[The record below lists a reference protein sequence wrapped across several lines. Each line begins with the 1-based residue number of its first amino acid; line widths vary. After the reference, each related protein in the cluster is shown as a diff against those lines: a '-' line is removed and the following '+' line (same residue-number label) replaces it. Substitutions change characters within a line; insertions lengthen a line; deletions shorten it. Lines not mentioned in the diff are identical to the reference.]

1 MSRYAPIPVS
11 QLAELASRLW
21 LLTAAF
27 AVEVGV
33 VVPIRDGAYAE
44 PLVVA
49 TGSRASVTVDPQTI
63 FRSALRLRA
72 SGLVIAH
79 NHLDADP
86 VSDHDRAVTGRLLA
100 AGVLLG
106 VPLQAHLVLRAD
118 GWTDCCNS
126 RDGWTPY
133 ASGSAA

>member
-1 MSRYAPIPVS
+1 MPIPDL

-33 VVPIRDGAYAE
+33 VVPIREGVYAE

-49 TGSRASVTVDPQTI
+49 TGSQVSVTVDPQTI
-63 FRSALRLRA
+63 FRPALRLCA

-79 NHLDADP
+79 NHLDDDP
-86 VSDHDRAVTGRLLA
+86 VSDQDRAVTRRLLA

-118 GWTDCCNS
+118 GWSDCCDS
-126 RDGWTPY
+126 SGGWTPY
-133 ASGSAA
+133 ASGTAA

>member
-1 MSRYAPIPVS
+1 M
-11 QLAELASRLW
+11 
-21 LLTAAF
+21 
-27 AVEVGV
+27 
-33 VVPIRDGAYAE
+33 VPIRDGAYAE

-49 TGSRASVTVDPQTI
+49 TGSQASVTVDPQTI

-79 NHLDADP
+79 NQLDADP
-86 VSDHDRAVTGRLLA
+86 VSDQDRAVTRRLLA

-118 GWTDCCNS
+118 GWTDCCDS
-126 RDGWTPY
+126 RGGWTPY
-133 ASGSAA
+133 ASGTAA